1 MIRLRGRVD
10 FEALR
15 RSRPG
20 NADMRVRDHRGE
32 LNVPGLALDWD
43 ARQVDVGVRD
53 SVVAVAIGRARDDI
67 GDGAKALRWIDR
79 YQQRGAEA
87 AADVGGGFAAAI
99 IDCTN
104 ARVVLVVDRFGI
116 ETLCYTAG
124 ERAIAFADAAH
135 AVPGSSRTLDPQAIL
150 DYLYFHVVPAPRTI
164 YDDVLRMEPAHRLTA
179 STGSALA
186 QSYWKPR
193 FIEDDRSRLAQRMH
207 QFVETVR
214 ASVAMEADDARTA
227 CFLSGGTDSSTIA
240 GMLTRIRGE
249 PAHAYSIGFEA
260 EGYDEMAYA
269 RIAARHFGLAH
280 HEYYVTPDDL
290 AAAIPKVAE
299 SLDQPFG
306 NSSVLPA
313 YFCALRAREDGFTR
327 MLAGDGG
334 DELFGGNSRYAVQS
348 AFEGYHA
355 IPAPLRRAMEPV
367 ADTALFRKVPG
378 LRHAGGYVRHARA
391 PMPDRLNAFNL
402 LRFTGEDVLLD
413 PRFRA
418 SVDSQAP
425 LAQQRATWQGASAGA
440 FLNRMLAYDW
450 KYTLADS
457 DLPKVRAA
465 TQLAG
470 VSVGYP
476 FLARALVDFSLDLP
490 PRWKVRGH
498 KLRWFFKEALRG
510 FLPVEILRKRKHG
523 FGLPFGPWLVRHEA
537 LQALARDSLDGLAQ
551 RGVIC
556 RSFPIELMERHLPE
570 APRFYGELVW
580 ILMMLEQWLRHQPT
594 NEAGTVGSGS
604 ATANALLD

>member
-1 MIRLRGRVD
+1 MVRLRGRVD
-10 FEALR
+10 FEALH
-15 RSRPG
+15 RSFPDPG
-20 NADMRVRDHRGE
+20 DVRTSDGRGSLE
-32 LNVPGLALDWD
+32 APGLVLDWD

-53 SVVAVAIGRARDDI
+53 GVVAVAIGRGRDDTAS
-67 GDGAKALRWIDR
+67 GAEALRWIDR
-79 YQQRGAEA
+79 YQKRGEGA
-87 AADVGGGFAAAI
+87 AVDVGGGFAAVI
-99 IDCTN
+99 IDCIH
-104 ARVVLVVDRFGI
+104 ASVVLVVDRFGI
-116 ETLCYTAG
+116 ETLCYKAG
-124 ERAIAFADAAH
+124 ERSIAFADAAH
-135 AVPGSSRTLDPQAIL
+135 EVPGSSRSVDPQAIL
-150 DYLYFHVVPAPRTI
+150 DYLYFHVIPAPRTI
-164 YDDVLRMEPAHRLTA
+164 YGDVLRIEPAHRVIA
-179 STGSALA
+179 SADSMLA
-186 QSYWKPR
+186 QPYWEPR
-193 FIEDDRSRLAQRMH
+193 FIEDDHSRLEQRMH
-207 QFVETVR
+207 QFVELVR
-214 ASVAMEADDARTA
+214 TCVAMEADDERTA

-290 AAAIPKVAE
+290 VAAIPNVAQ
-299 SLDQPFG
+299 SFDQPFG

-334 DELFGGNSRYAVQS
+334 DELFGGNSRYALQS
-348 AFEGYHA
+348 AFQAYHA

-367 ADTALFRKVPG
+367 ADTAAFRKVPG
-378 LRHAGGYVRHARA
+378 LRQIGGYVRHARA

-402 LRFTGEDVLLD
+402 LRFTGEDALLD
-413 PRFRA
+413 PQFRT
-418 SVDSQAP
+418 SIDLQAP
-425 LAQQRATWQGASAGA
+425 LAQQRATWQASSAGS

-470 VSVGYP
+470 VGVGYP
-476 FLARALVDFSLDLP
+476 FLAQPLVDLSLGVP

-498 KLRWFFKEALRG
+498 KLRWFFKRALRG
-510 FLPVEILRKRKHG
+510 FLPAEILRKRKHG
-523 FGLPFGPWLVRHEA
+523 FGLPFGPWLVRHQA

-551 RGVIC
+551 RGVI
-556 RSFPIELMERHLPE
+556 RRTFPIELMERRLAE

-580 ILMMLEQWLRHQPT
+580 ILMMLEQWLGAQTTR
-594 NEAGTVGSGS
+594 GSETL
-604 ATANALLD
+604 ATSTATKALLD